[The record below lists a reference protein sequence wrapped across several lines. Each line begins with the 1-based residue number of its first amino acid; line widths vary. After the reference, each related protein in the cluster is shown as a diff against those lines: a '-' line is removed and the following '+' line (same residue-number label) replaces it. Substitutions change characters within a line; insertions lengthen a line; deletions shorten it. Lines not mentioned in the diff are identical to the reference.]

1 MADKIENI
9 WHWQEPGTTWK
20 GIGIYHITIT
30 IPTREPLLGTLL
42 IPNNAPKE
50 ATIQRTELGDK
61 LVECLLSVP
70 VHHPEVRIV
79 SFCLMP
85 DHLHAI
91 WHVVRPMKVGIR
103 SVVRGF
109 WQATKKIGRAYSMS
123 IAPNG
128 IRVTPDEANTWRD
141 NKDRREEDN
150 GQSENN
156 EYQYDP
162 IFDEKPFIRPLS
174 RRRQLHSMINY
185 VRNNPQ
191 RLATKRVLPGF
202 FQVQENI
209 EIAGRNYSGVGNIY
223 LLHSKDFAPVHV
235 RNMWVKDA
243 EQHGNTQPLRNYM
256 NSCILSARKGVVMVS
271 PFISAK
277 EKEVMQILLKE
288 KLPFIVLSDNGFRD
302 YYKPSDTL
310 FDAVAAGLVLILSPW
325 HHDPNK
331 RHISREDCVALNSMA
346 EEICYIPHP

>member
-70 VHHPEVRIV
+70 VYHPEVRIV

-109 WQATKKIGRAYSMS
+109 WQATKKIG
-123 IAPNG
+123 
-128 IRVTPDEANTWRD
+128 
-141 NKDRREEDN
+141 
-150 GQSENN
+150 
-156 EYQYDP
+156 
-162 IFDEKPFIRPLS
+162 
-174 RRRQLHSMINY
+174 
-185 VRNNPQ
+185 
-191 RLATKRVLPGF
+191 
-202 FQVQENI
+202 
-209 EIAGRNYSGVGNIY
+209 
-223 LLHSKDFAPVHV
+223 
-235 RNMWVKDA
+235 
-243 EQHGNTQPLRNYM
+243 
-256 NSCILSARKGVVMVS
+256 
-271 PFISAK
+271 
-277 EKEVMQILLKE
+277 
-288 KLPFIVLSDNGFRD
+288 
-302 YYKPSDTL
+302 
-310 FDAVAAGLVLILSPW
+310 
-325 HHDPNK
+325 
-331 RHISREDCVALNSMA
+331 
-346 EEICYIPHP
+346 